1 MIFHRCNGVLGT
13 CPPIDV
19 TVINLQEGQA
29 SLTRSNFASSIV
41 FQSNTNK
48 LHLKLSV
55 FYVTCSTFSVKWS
68 LIKPEEDCLLTEKNT
83 TLPSNT
89 NNHILT
95 GLDLRDTERY
105 KVVVRAIK
113 QYSRGIWVTRV

>member
-19 TVINLQEGQA
+19 TVINLQGGQA

-48 LHLKLSV
+48 LHLKLSG
-55 FYVTCSTFSVKWS
+55 FSVTCSTFSVKWS
-68 LIKPEEDCLLTEKNT
+68 LIKPEEDCLLTEKT
-83 TLPSNT
+83 QHYLLIQIITFLPTLIYETQKDTKSLFVQLSN
-89 NNHILT
+89 I
-95 GLDLRDTERY
+95 
-105 KVVVRAIK
+105 
-113 QYSRGIWVTRV
+113 RGEFG